1 MARGLSVE
9 FKMYFK
15 VDFETVIRGHHV
27 YKSVWSPVID
37 QVLECK
43 PDTRAEAK
51 DHDANAIGVYLMANQ
66 KETLAGHIPIE
77 ISRLMK
83 NFIEAKASNKLLTW
97 VTGKRKREVGLV
109 VPAKFTAFT
118 EELRIAQILERELK
132 SRAKKYTHFELKN
145 IVIEEHKFPLL
156 V

>member
-1 MARGLSVE
+1 MVIFFNSNKYDEIKYMSFLLFRELGLQKAS
-9 FKMYFK
+9 
-15 VDFETVIRGHHV
+15 
-27 YKSVWSPVID
+27 
-37 QVLECK
+37 
-43 PDTRAEAK
+43 DTTQG
-51 DHDANAIGVYLMANQ
+51 N
-66 KETLAGHIPIE
+66 
-77 ISRLMK
+77 LMK
-83 NFIEAKASNKLLTW
+83 NFIEAKASNKLLTR